1 MRIAIISV
9 LSSIALLGGC
19 ATAGMGHG
27 RMSHEEMMRHCQ
39 MMEQHAA
46 AAQPQ
51 GTPPA
56 SDAMGHGAMSH
67 DGMSHDGMSHE
78 QMMRHCEMMQRQ
90 QAAPAAAPPAAPL
103 PH

>member
-19 ATAGMGHG
+19 ATAGHGGMGHG

-67 DGMSHDGMSHE
+67 DGMSHE

>member
-67 DGMSHDGMSHE
+67 DGMSHE